1 MKIVSIN
8 VGLFLLNRA
17 LKGIRV
23 SDHNLP
29 LQETELQSD
38 FQPGLDVAAWQAIF
52 AFPPLM
58 DSVPKPI
65 IAAARAAVS
74 SGRAARRLV
83 GQRRSYSDDEDDTVD
98 AVEDRLKLSLLD
110 ADLDA

>member
-1 MKIVSIN
+1 MQAN
-8 VGLFLLNRA
+8 
-17 LKGIRV
+17 
-23 SDHNLP
+23 
-29 LQETELQSD
+29 ETQQRLGV
-38 FQPGLDVAAWQAIF
+38 GLDVAAWQAVF

-83 GQRRSYSDDEDDTVD
+83 GQRRVHGDSDEEDTDSDEDTT
-98 AVEDRLKLSLLD
+98 S
-110 ADLDA
+110 